1 MTEPEKQTFLRYSG
15 LPCSKAPNET
25 GTVSAETLQ
34 PTELI
39 LFSFIKSKSFAGDEK
54 QTFGIIT
61 VDEPH
66 KRGI

>member
-15 LPCSKAPNET
+15 LPCSKAPSET

-34 PTELI
+34 PTDVI
-39 LFSFIKSKSFAGDEK
+39 FFSFIKSKSLAGEEK
-54 QTFGIIT
+54 HIFGIIT

-66 KRGI
+66 KSGI